1 MKRKTNPIVVLGMIG
16 VVIAAFVA
24 AYFVK
29 RALPESVGAWK
40 NLIFWLTVT
49 GIDLSGGLIVG
60 KIFGKRR

>member
-1 MKRKTNPIVVLGMIG
+1 MKKRTNPAVILGMIG

-24 AYFVK
+24 AFFVK
-29 RALPESVGAWK
+29 KALPESVGAWK
-40 NLIFWLTVT
+40 NLIYWLTVT

>member
-16 VVIAAFVA
+16 VVIAALVA

-29 RALPESVGAWK
+29 KALPESVGAWK